1 MPNRFLR
8 YGDQRYL
15 ITKEAEARLNRA
27 LDSVYERGSGHEW
40 FHLYRDTQAPCRLL
54 IASGVPIS
62 IETEPGWG
70 E

>member
-27 LDSVYERGSGHEW
+27 LDKVYDTARVTSG
-40 FHLYRDTQAPCRLL
+40 C
-54 IASGVPIS
+54 IS
-62 IETEPGWG
+62 TATPRRRVGC
-70 E
+70 

>member
-27 LDSVYERGSGHEW
+27 LDKVYEHGSGHEW
-40 FHLYRDTQAPCRLL
+40 LHLYRDTEAPCRLL
-54 IASGVPIS
+54 IASGVPIT
-62 IETEPGWG
+62 IETEPGLG
-70 E
+70 D